1 MHTLSFG
8 ANTEDISCA
17 IYSCVLYRCI
27 MWFQSV
33 YIDFFFRYT
42 LAITRVLGRNMDAIV
57 VDTEKTGKDCIQY
70 LREQVG
76 RYRPTS
82 ISYFFL
88 LAPLFDIF
96 VVLGPSY

>member
-1 MHTLSFG
+1 
-8 ANTEDISCA
+8 
-17 IYSCVLYRCI
+17 
-27 MWFQSV
+27 
-33 YIDFFFRYT
+33 
-42 LAITRVLGRNMDAIV
+42 MDAIV

-82 ISYFFL
+82 ISYFFF

-96 VVLGPSY
+96 VVLGPSYWIDAGDNQFLSAAPGSQCEQYKCIWQCQ

>member
-1 MHTLSFG
+1 
-8 ANTEDISCA
+8 
-17 IYSCVLYRCI
+17 
-27 MWFQSV
+27 
-33 YIDFFFRYT
+33 
-42 LAITRVLGRNMDAIV
+42 MDAIV

-88 LAPLFDIF
+88 LAPLPGLQKLQHAEGFTLHSKRIQSLRENGLLPLAMFKKLTDEGSLVSYQS
-96 VVLGPSY
+96 VVLRLLTGHIV